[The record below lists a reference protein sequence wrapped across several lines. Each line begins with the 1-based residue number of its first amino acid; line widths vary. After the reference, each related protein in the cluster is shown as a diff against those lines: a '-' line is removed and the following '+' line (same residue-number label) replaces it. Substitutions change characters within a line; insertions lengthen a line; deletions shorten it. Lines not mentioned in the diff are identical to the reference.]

1 MRARRSLSLNEEE
14 LLGLRK
20 RLEEEQ
26 LEPGDYELLA
36 KVIKDATYPR
46 RRLWWMGHAEAMLR
60 RMLAVK
66 NWLRRCQGKPPLV
79 PEEWDEDE

>member
-1 MRARRSLSLNEEE
+1 MRERRSISLNEEE

-20 RLEEEQ
+20 RLDEEH

-36 KVIKDATYPR
+36 KLIKDAKRLR
-46 RRLWWMGHAEAMLR
+46 RRLWWQGHAKAMLF
-60 RMLAVK
+60 RMLAVM
-66 NWLRRCQGKPPLV
+66 NWIRRCRGKPPLV